1 MNAPSLLTRVLVE
14 WRRVLLPLGV
24 AIVVNLAVYLLAVYP
39 LTLKVTASERR
50 AVMARAQLRAAEREE
65 ATTRLSL
72 SRAEQ
77 ADQDLQRFYRQT
89 LPSGVEGARRM
100 SYAKLASLADRHGL
114 VVERRSYDRDSGYR
128 GRLHKLN
135 ITMSLSGEY
144 PDIRAFL
151 HALETSP
158 EFIVIEDVA
167 LGEGA
172 STGAPLSVSVKLAT
186 YYAGAPDGA

>member
-50 AVMARAQLRAAEREE
+50 AVTARAQLRAAEREE

>member
-1 MNAPSLLTRVLVE
+1 MNASSLLTRVLVE
-14 WRRVLLPLGV
+14 WRRVLVPLGV
-24 AIVVNLAVYLLAVYP
+24 AVVANLAVYALAVYP
-39 LTLKVTASERR
+39 LTLKVAASERR
-50 AVMARAQLRAAEREE
+50 AVAARAQLQAAEREE

-72 SRAEQ
+72 RRAEQ

-100 SYAKLASLADRHGL
+100 SYAKLATLADHHGL

-135 ITMSLSGEY
+135 IRMSLSGEY

-158 EFIVIEDVA
+158 EFIVIEDVT

-172 STGAPLSVSVKLAT
+172 STGAPLSVSVRLAT
-186 YYAGAPDGA
+186 YYAGEPDGV